1 MAAAADETR
10 SCQECGATVYPEH
23 LDKHTAGSW
32 MGKLLCPHCLQEK
45 KRAADATFAATAAP
59 GPEPLASPISL
70 APGEAAAEAPTP
82 RAIRTFG
89 GVPVGRSVES
99 AYQFRRSTLADAALA
114 TRCRTFHCKLN
125 DASISMMNQQL
136 NEWVD
141 AHDDVA
147 IKFATSSVGVF
158 EGKHADPNLIV
169 TVFY

>member
-1 MAAAADETR
+1 MAAADETR
-10 SCQECGATVYPEH
+10 SCQECGATIYPEH
-23 LDKHTAGSW
+23 LDKHTAGTW

-45 KRAADATFAATAAP
+45 KHLADAAFAPAAIAA
-59 GPEPLASPISL
+59 EPLASAIAL
-70 APGEAAAEAPTP
+70 AAADQPAAAPAP
-82 RAIRTFG
+82 RPIRAFG
-89 GVPVGRSVES
+89 GAPIGRSVES
-99 AYQFRRSTLADAALA
+99 AYQFRRPTLADPAMA